1 MCHNMHGNKKLPLK
15 MEKLSDILL
24 LSMVWKPLKT
34 FWYFYYQWFE
44 NNYQLFHI
52 FRNITDNDKNIDKLF
67 QMSLSYFLL
76 FSRAYRKAKRF
87 SDRGRMLMQIH

>member
-34 FWYFYYQWFE
+34 F
-44 NNYQLFHI
+44 
-52 FRNITDNDKNIDKLF
+52 R
-67 QMSLSYFLL
+67 YFLL
-76 FSRAYRKAKRF
+76 SVIWK
-87 SDRGRMLMQIH
+87 